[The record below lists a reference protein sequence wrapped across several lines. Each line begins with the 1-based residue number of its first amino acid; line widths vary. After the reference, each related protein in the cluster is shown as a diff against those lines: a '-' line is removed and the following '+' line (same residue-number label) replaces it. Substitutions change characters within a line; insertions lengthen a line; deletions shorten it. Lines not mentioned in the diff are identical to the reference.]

1 VLAWLN
7 EVAGDDMQ
15 THGPVV
21 ASALQTQLAPYDLCE
36 ATVLAGLNE
45 RLSYMLQALGLDLPG
60 VALTAS
66 ALSRVCGRIPR
77 DWGISVNTSGA

>member
-21 ASALQTQLAPYDLCE
+21 ASALQAQLASYDLCE

-45 RLSYMLQALGLDLPG
+45 RVSYMMQALGLDQPG

-77 DWGISVNTSGA
+77 DWGISV